1 MAAPIYLTR
10 GEAAQYVQE
19 RGLPCARSTL
29 GKLATTGGGPDY
41 RKFGRVVVYTAADLD
56 AWITTKLSAPR
67 ASSGGV

>member
-10 GEAAQYVQE
+10 GEAAEYVQA

-29 GKLATTGGGPDY
+29 GKLATVGGGPDY
-41 RKFGRVVVYTAADLD
+41 RKFGRVVVYTTADLD
-56 AWITTKLSAPR
+56 AWIATKLSAPR